1 MGMGC
6 GNRKGKIAGC
16 GNLVCIPPLICCQAM
31 SVKEVKPVKFCPL
44 SLSYIV
50 RLFRFYYFRRF
61 CHSERGI
68 KSLRLQV
75 ACIDLH
81 CFVDGFDLFSFCL
94 DRPVGLDD
102 PLDCAFVE

>member
-16 GNLVCIPPLICCQAM
+16 GNLVCIPPLICSQAM

-50 RLFRFYYFRRF
+50 RLFRFYYL
-61 CHSERGI
+61 
-68 KSLRLQV
+68 SLGKRNQITEV
-75 ACIDLH
+75 TSRVH
-81 CFVDGFDLFSFCL
+81 
-94 DRPVGLDD
+94 
-102 PLDCAFVE
+102 